1 MQNLI
6 KFLII
11 AFMATAFVACQDDDD
26 DDPDPDVQ
34 ENYYP
39 MGEGSNW
46 VYSVN
51 EVDANNDL
59 SFLYFEKNM
68 IDGQQSVDGKMTNV
82 MKTYQAQST
91 DGFGSSED
99 SKNYYYTEN
108 NKVYASIAYVEQL
121 LTFESFGGLSFPL
134 NTNEK
139 FVKLLDKDVDSWDII
154 EIPYNNLPIEYSN
167 TSLNFTG
174 TIKLTAKRLGMKSYN
189 NAALSLA
196 GEALAIEYSF
206 VLSGN
211 VSIAAFPAG
220 TISIGSK
227 SEQWYMNNVGMVK
240 RVDSA
245 VSLDGTGTI
254 QQFISQVEDIPGNT
268 YELSSYV
275 NTSVQM

>member
-11 AFMATAFVACQDDDD
+11 AFIATAFVACQEDDNDD
-26 DDPDPDVQ
+26 KDPDVQ

-39 MGEGSNW
+39 MGDGSSW

-51 EVDANNDL
+51 EVDANNEL

-68 IDGQQSVDGKMTNV
+68 IDGQQTVDGKMTNV
-82 MKTYQAQST
+82 MKTYQAQSS
-91 DGFGSSED
+91 DGFGTSED
-99 SKNYYYTEN
+99 SKNYYYSEN
-108 NKVYASIAYVEQL
+108 DKVYASIAYVEQL
-121 LTFESFGGLSFPL
+121 LTFESFGLSFPL
-134 NTNEK
+134 NTEEK
-139 FVKLLDKDVDSWDII
+139 FVKLLDKGVDSWDVI
-154 EIPYNNLPIEYSN
+154 EIPYNNLPIEYAN

-174 TIKLTAKRLGMKSYN
+174 SIKLTAKSLGMKSYS
-189 NAALSLA
+189 NAELSLA

-211 VSIAAFPAG
+211 VSLAGFPAG

-240 RVDSA
+240 RVDSS

-254 QQFISQVEDIPGNT
+254 QQFISQIEDIPGNT

-275 NTSVQM
+275 NTSIQM